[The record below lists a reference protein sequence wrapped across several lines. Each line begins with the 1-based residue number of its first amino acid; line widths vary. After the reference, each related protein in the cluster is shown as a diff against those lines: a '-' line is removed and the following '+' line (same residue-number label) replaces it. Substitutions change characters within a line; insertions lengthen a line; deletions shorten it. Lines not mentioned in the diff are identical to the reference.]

1 MAAIKTSQEKT
12 TACMQIMDA
21 QLAKTQY
28 MAGDSFSYGDIP
40 VGVMAY
46 RYMHLVPDRPAT
58 PHLDR
63 WFSLISKRKA
73 FHDHV
78 GSIPLT

>member
-1 MAAIKTSQEKT
+1 M
-12 TACMQIMDA
+12 C
-21 QLAKTQY
+21 
-28 MAGDSFSYGDIP
+28 
-40 VGVMAY
+40 Y
-46 RYMHLVPDRPAT
+46 RYRQLVPGRPAT

-63 WFSLISKRKA
+63 WYDAIAKRKA